1 MIIGSRQNAFH
12 VRVCGRHWAKQHLH
26 QEFRIY
32 QAIEGATF
40 PDEGHSKALAAWKQ
54 IGPCL
59 DFCVNARSRVESLA
73 FASLEVDRMAK
84 FNQTRS
90 TQMCKACVAVEAS
103 GNTSIRQAT
112 VRSHRT
118 VFSTPSAVRN
128 LILHALVSFPPELC
142 RNARRTLPLLLD
154 AGVEAFDPALQQ
166 NIDQSSLLRRINR

>member
-1 MIIGSRQNAFH
+1 MIIGSRQNACH
-12 VRVCGRHWAKQHLH
+12 VRVCGRRWAQQHLH

-112 VRSHRT
+112 ARSHRT

-128 LILHALVSFPPELC
+128 LILHALVSFPPEFC
-142 RNARRTLPLLLD
+142 RNARRTLP
-154 AGVEAFDPALQQ
+154 FALGC
-166 NIDQSSLLRRINR
+166 RRRSF